1 MGTPIPL
8 QLQENVNFVCLRNP
22 TAPDQG
28 HSRNIASNSTPLPP
42 MSTQIIL
49 VESRLAAA
57 PPKPPNKAKSASFP
71 SEQIWMGATG
81 LLILLLIGLA
91 VFTKLKVSDLAKQIR
106 SSEFRNR
113 ELQKKYKMAVETIA
127 KMEKN
132 PDLIHSRDFNLDY
145 LRMRMAEEVFHFAI
159 VNQIKVKVKDKI
171 SVALRPIQGGVG
183 DKTGNAGS
191 GRQVDSMFDIEYE
204 TGEPGKNLQ
213 KRVLFRIQIK
223 LMKLPTQATSQT
235 INQIIDCLE
244 TYLSP
249 SDDGHDNWQPTIQ
262 GRIVHIEWDQKAK
275 PTPLLVLEQSNEGV
289 NVTFRTNRTPVGR
302 AASPN
307 DLDESQLAT
316 AKGTKTALKTSSKT
330 ATGTK
335 TSGKSS
341 TTKSASSSKAGT
353 KRSSSRK

>member
-1 MGTPIPL
+1 
-8 QLQENVNFVCLRNP
+8 
-22 TAPDQG
+22 
-28 HSRNIASNSTPLPP
+28 

-49 VESRLAAA
+49 VEPRLAVAS
-57 PPKPPNKAKSASFP
+57 PKPKQAKPGGLP
-71 SEQIWMGATG
+71 SDQVLMGASG
-81 LLILLLIGLA
+81 LLLLLLVGLA
-91 VFTKLKVSDLAKQIR
+91 VFSKLKMDGLNKKL
-106 SSEFRNR
+106 N
-113 ELQKKYKMAVETIA
+113 QKKYKMALETLS

-171 SVALRPIQGGVG
+171 SIALRPTQGSVG

-204 TGEPGKNLQ
+204 TGDPAVKVE

-223 LMKLPTQATSQT
+223 LMKLPTQATSVT

-249 SDDGHDNWQPTIQ
+249 SDDHDSWQPTIQ

-275 PTPLLVLEQSNEGV
+275 PTPMLVLEQSNEGV
-289 NVTFRTNRTPVGR
+289 NVTFRTTR
-302 AASPN
+302 AAGGIPAN
-307 DLDESQLAT
+307 AEDSQLAVKGGKS
-316 AKGTKTALKTSSKT
+316 AKGVAKSPSKT
-330 ATGTK
+330 ASKTSTK
-335 TSGKSS
+335 TG
-341 TTKSASSSKAGT
+341 A
-353 KRSSSRK
+353 KRPNSRK

>member
-1 MGTPIPL
+1 
-8 QLQENVNFVCLRNP
+8 
-22 TAPDQG
+22 
-28 HSRNIASNSTPLPP
+28 

-49 VESRLAAA
+49 VESRLAVAS
-57 PPKPPNKAKSASFP
+57 PKPKQAKPGGLASD
-71 SEQIWMGATG
+71 QILMGASGG
-81 LLILLLIGLA
+81 LLLLLIGLA
-91 VFTKLKVSDLAKQIR
+91 VFTKLKLDDLNKKLKFE
-106 SSEFRNR
+106 EFRNR
-113 ELQKKYKMAVETIA
+113 ELQKKYKMALETMS

-171 SVALRPIQGGVG
+171 SIALRPTQGSVG

-204 TGEPGKNLQ
+204 TGDPAVKIE

-223 LMKLPTQATSQT
+223 LMKLPTQATSAT

-249 SDDGHDNWQPTIQ
+249 SDDHDSWQPTIQ

-275 PTPLLVLEQSNEGV
+275 PTPMLVLEQSNEGV
-289 NVTFRTNRTPVGR
+289 NVTFRTTRTPAGR
-302 AASPN
+302 PVNEN
-307 DLDESQLAT
+307 DTQLSGAKS
-316 AKGTKTALKTSSKT
+316 AKGTKASSKNP
-330 ATGTK
+330 AKSGTK
-335 TSGKSS
+335 SPAKVGGKRP
-341 TTKSASSSKAGT
+341 G
-353 KRSSSRK
+353 SRK